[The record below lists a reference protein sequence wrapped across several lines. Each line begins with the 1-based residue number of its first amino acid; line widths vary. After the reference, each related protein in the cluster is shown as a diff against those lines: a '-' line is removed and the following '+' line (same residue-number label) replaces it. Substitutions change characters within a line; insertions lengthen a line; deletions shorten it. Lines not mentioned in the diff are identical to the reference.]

1 MSDID
6 DPIRRRRAL
15 VGRIVT
21 LASWTGY
28 GLLAVAVIAFF
39 VALAT
44 EFNGTMATIVVVSLI
59 AALILLAPAIV
70 LGYAVKAAD
79 RDDRDRGL

>member
-1 MSDID
+1 VSGID
-6 DPIRRRRAL
+6 DPIRRRRAQ

-21 LASWTGY
+21 LARGVGY

-59 AALILLAPAIV
+59 AALILLAPSIV

-79 RDDRDRGL
+79 REDRERGL